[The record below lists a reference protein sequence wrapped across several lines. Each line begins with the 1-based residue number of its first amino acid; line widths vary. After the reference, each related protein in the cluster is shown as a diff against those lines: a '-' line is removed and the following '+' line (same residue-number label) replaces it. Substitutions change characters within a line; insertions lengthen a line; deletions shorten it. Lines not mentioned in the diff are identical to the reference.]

1 MGRSARAQGVSS
13 KNPIHRRPSGVWH
26 QAPGLRALV
35 RRESAPG
42 PGSWTVART
51 LTTPRPEVLVVSIVP
66 WVLGAAGLAAGPA
79 LVGLAERTTRS
90 SRTSSGRVR
99 TVVVGA
105 VAVVTASL
113 WWVGW
118 CRFGTTLAWLAWC
131 WVCALGC
138 SLVVTDLRW
147 RRLPFALV
155 TALAGGDLAVWL
167 AAAVVEGL
175 WTRLGFACT
184 AAVAVFAVAMLV
196 QLWVPEHTGGGDS
209 ALYGAIALHLGWFGW
224 DGLLRGLLTA
234 SAVTAAVA
242 LVVAAR
248 FRSMNSRFPAGPP
261 LLAGALL
268 STLIA

>member
-1 MGRSARAQGVSS
+1 M
-13 KNPIHRRPSGVWH
+13 
-26 QAPGLRALV
+26 
-35 RRESAPG
+35 
-42 PGSWTVART
+42 
-51 LTTPRPEVLVVSIVP
+51 
-66 WVLGAAGLAAGPA
+66 
-79 LVGLAERTTRS
+79 
-90 SRTSSGRVR
+90 
-99 TVVVGA
+99 
-105 VAVVTASL
+105 
-113 WWVGW
+113 
-118 CRFGTTLAWLAWC
+118 
-131 WVCALGC
+131 
-138 SLVVTDLRW
+138 
-147 RRLPFALV
+147 PFALV